1 MMRNE
6 KRINSLKKRGGFTLI
21 EVLLVV
27 VIIGILA
34 GILVPKIGGKLAKAQ
49 SSATPAMISRIESAI
64 GEYEM
69 EFFVLPDSLDDLS
82 KVKDSKGPFLKPS
95 ELNDPWGQ
103 KFQYSKP
110 GTHNRGYDLWTTSP
124 DGKEFNSWD

>member
-1 MMRNE
+1 MNKENNRNR
-6 KRINSLKKRGGFTLI
+6 KSKGAFTLI

-34 GILVPKIGGKLAKAQ
+34 GILVPKISGKLGKAQ

-64 GEYEM
+64 AEYEM
-69 EFFVLPDSLDDLS
+69 EFFTQPASLDDLT
-82 KVKDSKGPFLKPS
+82 KMKDGKGPFMKQS
-95 ELNDPWGQ
+95 ELEDPWGQ

-110 GTHNRGYDLWTTSP
+110 GTHNRGYDVWTASP

>member
-1 MMRNE
+1 MKQQKSKTAR
-6 KRINSLKKRGGFTLI
+6 RTSRGGFTLI

-34 GILVPKIGGKLAKAQ
+34 GILVPKIGGKLSKAQ

-69 EFFVLPDSLDDLS
+69 EHFTLPDSLEDLT
-82 KVKDSKGPFLKPS
+82 KVKDGAGPFLKPS
-95 ELNDPWGQ
+95 ELKDPWGQ
-103 KFQYSKP
+103 QFQYSKP
-110 GTHNRGYDLWTTSP
+110 GTHNRGYDVWTTSP
-124 DGKEFNSWD
+124 DGQEFNSWE